1 MELTASQP
9 IMLMSFWKATVFVQ
23 VLMLILRAYCPHWI
37 QMKIVFS
44 HPEEV
49 HFQDAK
55 IIATG
60 VINLIIHFLLIHA
73 LNYLILVSFPVVAG
87 GSALLFI
94 GSVSAL
100 SPFATASLGIFGL
113 GKK

>member
-1 MELTASQP
+1 
-9 IMLMSFWKATVFVQ
+9 
-23 VLMLILRAYCPHWI
+23 
-37 QMKIVFS
+37 MKIVFS

-60 VINLIIHFLLIHA
+60 VIKVNHTFFT
-73 LNYLILVSFPVVAG
+73 NPCPELILVSFPVVAG

-94 GSVSAL
+94 GSVSVL
-100 SPFATASLGIFGL
+100 SPLATASLGLFGL